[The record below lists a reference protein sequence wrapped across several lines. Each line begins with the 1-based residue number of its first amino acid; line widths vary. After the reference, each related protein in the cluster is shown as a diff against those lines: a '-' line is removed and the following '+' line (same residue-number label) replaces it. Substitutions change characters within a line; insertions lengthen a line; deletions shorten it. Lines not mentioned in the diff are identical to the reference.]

1 VIDVCVRQA
10 PAPLVKLSK
19 SRKSRRPTD
28 TTAEMSGNG
37 QSLTGLTGPGQSASG
52 PMTGHRP
59 GQSLTGNRS
68 SQSVTGA
75 SGSYTMQSS
84 TASSEVLA
92 FTLH

>member
-19 SRKSRRPTD
+19 SRRPTD
-28 TTAEMSGNG
+28 RTAEMSGNG
-37 QSLTGLTGPGQSASG
+37 QSLTGLTGPGQSASGLTG